1 MKKASSQAAS
11 KVREIEPFDKRS
23 IDPAKFKTDLS
34 AADIKNLLGPIG
46 GIVIAPFGP
55 IETLS
60 VSKMVGLGRTNIT
73 IVAPTVVQADAV
85 PPRASFDQQA
95 QSRKPTIQM
104 HFQPSGYGITS
115 VGTYIMEF
123 TIEAF
128 GQSTFNLDGG
138 PITVNILNKGTK
150 VLNGPTRVS
159 LVFKDLPPSQET
171 FGFLEQ
177 SAGGRWNWFSIQ
189 VRFPDLV
196 LTL

>member
-1 MKKASSQAAS
+1 MKKASSKAVS

-23 IDPAKFKTDLS
+23 VDLTKFKPDLS
-34 AADIKNLLGPIG
+34 AMDIKKLLGPIG
-46 GIVIAPFGP
+46 STVIFPFGP

-60 VSKMVGLGRTNIT
+60 PTKTIGRGRTNLTIIAPT
-73 IVAPTVVQADAV
+73 IVQIDTPT
-85 PPRASFDQQA
+85 PFASFDRQA
-95 QSRKPTIQM
+95 QSRKPAIQM